1 MDVNLLRE
9 AVTVLSFAGFLGI
22 VAFAVNPRNKQRF
35 DEAARVPLDDGDDP
49 VPSPPDTVS
58 RARSL

>member
-22 VAFAVNPRNKQRF
+22 VAYAVKPGNRERF
-35 DEAARVPLDDGDDP
+35 DEAARMPLEDEP
-49 VPSPPDTVS
+49 HE
-58 RARSL
+58 